1 MTTDDVALLIA
12 AERAITA
19 YLDAWDVMHLCLVNT
34 KETTYTIMGWGVNAL
49 LAIHEDGTV
58 WAYCRDDVNGYVGPA
73 AATTRGLPAVSRLV
87 PASPMSP
94 RSSRNSPGWSQ
105 DRSNSGP
112 GHDFPLPHGRKH
124 IMTFPDNSTLQIAQ
138 IITQEYP
145 SAKVFC
151 DGRRVR
157 LGYVSATVSPRGAI
171 ICTSG
176 AAPEYASQG
185 RTPADIAD
193 EIVSLHCTDTRI
205 NPARR
210 AWRLSPDWEFTQGD
224 DYSDVTARRGDL
236 TVTMR
241 PHGDFRYRVNTPDGR
256 EIIQFAG
263 SRAVRTLV
271 DQCVRL
277 ARHD

>member
-1 MTTDDVALLIA
+1 MPAAPMVARPVQLRS
-12 AERAITA
+12 RARLPPTP
-19 YLDAWDVMHLCLVNT
+19 W
-34 KETTYTIMGWGVNAL
+34 KET
-49 LAIHEDGTV
+49 H
-58 WAYCRDDVNGYVGPA
+58 
-73 AATTRGLPAVSRLV
+73 
-87 PASPMSP
+87 
-94 RSSRNSPGWSQ
+94 
-105 DRSNSGP
+105 
-112 GHDFPLPHGRKH
+112 HDFPRQLHPADRTDHHPGIPVRQ
-124 IMTFPDNSTLQIAQ
+124 SLL
-138 IITQEYP
+138 
-145 SAKVFC
+145 
-151 DGRRVR
+151 RRTARASRVCLSNGIPAR
-157 LGYVSATVSPRGAI
+157 AI

>member
-1 MTTDDVALLIA
+1 
-12 AERAITA
+12 
-19 YLDAWDVMHLCLVNT
+19 
-34 KETTYTIMGWGVNAL
+34 
-49 LAIHEDGTV
+49 
-58 WAYCRDDVNGYVGPA
+58 
-73 AATTRGLPAVSRLV
+73 
-87 PASPMSP
+87 
-94 RSSRNSPGWSQ
+94 
-105 DRSNSGP
+105 
-112 GHDFPLPHGRKH
+112 
-124 IMTFPDNSTLQIAQ
+124 MTFPDNSTQQIAQ

-145 SAKVFC
+145 SAEVFC

-185 RTPADIAD
+185 RTPADIAH

-205 NPARR
+205 NPAQR